1 MEIPGFE
8 RWSGYQK
15 ARVIIG
21 GVLVVLVLLCMG
33 VGNTLGASGA
43 ETAAKGW
50 VATDTYRV
58 MNFVVLLGALIFIL
72 RKPLSQSLSSRIK
85 SIREQLESLETQK
98 AEAEKQLAQ
107 YNEKLSQL
115 EKEAG
120 KIVEDYI
127 KQGNDARARIL
138 QEAESSAEKLKAQA
152 RRNIDHEF
160 EQAKLKLQDEIF
172 ETSLAKA
179 EEIIKSKISDEDQDK
194 IVDEYLKKVVAG

>member
-33 VGNTLGASGA
+33 VGNTLG
-43 ETAAKGW
+43 W

-58 MNFVVLLGALIFIL
+58 MNFVVLLGALIFVL
-72 RKPLSQSLSSRIK
+72 RKPISQSLSSRIK
-85 SIREQLESLETQK
+85 GIREQLESLEAQK

-152 RRNIDHEF
+152 RRNIEHEF

-194 IVDEYLKKVVAG
+194 IVDEYLKKVVSG

>member
-8 RWSGYQK
+8 RWSGDQR
-15 ARVIIG
+15 ARVIIV
-21 GVLVVLVLLCMG
+21 GVWVVLVLLSMG
-33 VGNTLGASGA
+33 TALGASGA
-43 ETAAKGW
+43 ETGAKGW

-72 RKPLSQSLSSRIK
+72 RKPISQSLSSRIK
-85 SIREQLESLETQK
+85 SIREQLESLEAQK